1 MRSECA
7 ERVTEL
13 DGGLSQAFCVTDST
27 LPLSILAVLA
37 TALGCG
43 LLVGLDRERRKL
55 RTPRRTIAG
64 LRTFALTCVSG
75 AAAMLTGV
83 PELVV
88 VGALLVVGLAV
99 VGYLRNRTED
109 TGVTTEVALFLI
121 YLIGVLCVVSQP
133 LAAGLSVVL
142 TALLIER
149 EALHR
154 FATEWLTPAEM
165 RDGVI
170 LLTVVLIGLPL
181 LPNQPLWGPVLNP
194 QVIGQLLALLLAL
207 QSLAHLSRRLLAAK
221 QALAL
226 SSLASGFVSSTA
238 TVATLGMSVREGRG
252 QPVALAGAAL
262 LSCVATLL
270 QLLLVAATV
279 QTAWLPVLLWP
290 SLAGAAV
297 ALAWGSWMVRGASL
311 VQGDAGSPAPATG
324 DGRMF
329 SLRSAA
335 LVAVL
340 LTGIQA
346 LVYGLSLWLG
356 PKGMLAGTLLASLA
370 ELHSAVAAVMAATTP
385 GDAQHPEITIA
396 IALAVHAASKCV
408 NAGVTGGW
416 RYALAL
422 APGLVVHTGVA
433 VGWLVWGR

>member
-1 MRSECA
+1 MTDIA
-7 ERVTEL
+7 
-13 DGGLSQAFCVTDST
+13 LSPDT
-27 LPLSILAVLA
+27 LATLA

-55 RTPRRTIAG
+55 RGPRRSLAG

-75 AAAMLTGV
+75 AAAMLTAV
-83 PELVV
+83 PELVA
-88 VGALLVVGLAV
+88 VGAVLVVGLAL
-99 VGYLRNRTED
+99 VGYLRNRTD
-109 TGVTTEVALFLI
+109 DPGVTTEVALFLT

-133 LAAGLSVVL
+133 LAAGLAVVL

-154 FATEWLTPAEM
+154 FATEWLTPGEM

-181 LPNQPLWGPVLNP
+181 LPNRPLWGPVLNP

-207 QSLAHLSRRLLAAK
+207 QSLAHLSRRLLAAR

-238 TVATLGMSVREGRG
+238 TVATLGLAVREGRA
-252 QPVALAGAAL
+252 QPAPMAGAAL

-270 QLLLVAATV
+270 QLPLMAAAMQVA
-279 QTAWLPVLLWP
+279 WWSVLLGP
-290 SLAGAAV
+290 AIAGAAV
-297 ALAWGSWMVRGASL
+297 ALLWGGWLVRGA
-311 VQGDAGSPAPATG
+311 QPAPAGAAPAAG

-329 SLRSAA
+329 SLRAA
-335 LVAVL
+335 AFIAAL

-346 LVYGLSLWLG
+346 AVYGLGLWLG
-356 PKGMLAGTLLASLA
+356 PKGLLAGTVLASLA

-396 IALAVHAASKCV
+396 LALVVHAASKCV

-422 APGLVVHTGVA
+422 APGMVVHTGVV
-433 VGWLVWGR
+433 VGWLVWAR

>member
-1 MRSECA
+1 MINA
-7 ERVTEL
+7 A
-13 DGGLSQAFCVTDST
+13 LSSDV
-27 LPLSILAVLA
+27 LATLA

-55 RTPRRTIAG
+55 RGPRRPLAG
-64 LRTFALTCVSG
+64 LRTFALTSVSG
-75 AAAMLTGV
+75 AAAMLSGL
-83 PELVV
+83 PELVA

-99 VGYLRNRTED
+99 VGYLRNRTD
-109 TGVTTEVALFLI
+109 DPGVTTEVALFLT
-121 YLIGVLCVVSQP
+121 YLIGVLCVVSLP
-133 LAAGLSVVL
+133 LAAGLAVVL
-142 TALLIER
+142 TALLTER

-154 FATEWLTPAEM
+154 FATEWLTPGEM
-165 RDGVI
+165 RDGII

-207 QSLAHLSRRLLAAK
+207 QSLAHLSRRLLAAQ

-238 TVATLGMSVREGRG
+238 TVATLGMAVREGRG
-252 QPVALAGAAL
+252 QPGAMAGAAL

-270 QLLLVAATV
+270 QLLLVAGAV

-297 ALAWGSWMVRGASL
+297 ALLWGGWLVRGASL
-311 VQGDAGSPAPATG
+311 SPAETSAAPSEPPSG
-324 DGRMF
+324 DSSRMF
-329 SLRSAA
+329 SLRAAA
-335 LVAVL
+335 LIAAL

-346 LVYGLSLWLG
+346 AVYGLSLWLG
-356 PKGMLAGTLLASLA
+356 PKGLLAGTLLASLA
-370 ELHSAVAAVMAATTP
+370 ELHSAVAAVIAATLP
-385 GDAQHPEITIA
+385 GDGQHPEITIA
-396 IALAVHAASKCV
+396 AALVVHAISKSI

-422 APGLVVHTGVA
+422 VPGMAVHTGVV
-433 VGWLVWGR
+433 VGWLVITR

>member
-1 MRSECA
+1 M
-7 ERVTEL
+7 
-13 DGGLSQAFCVTDST
+13 
-27 LPLSILAVLA
+27 LATLA

-55 RTPRRTIAG
+55 RGPRRPLAG
-64 LRTFALTCVSG
+64 LRTFALTSVSG
-75 AAAMLTGV
+75 AAAMLSGV
-83 PELVV
+83 AELVA
-88 VGALLVVGLAV
+88 VGALLV
-99 VGYLRNRTED
+99 VGYLRNRTD
-109 TGVTTEVALFLI
+109 DPGVTTEVALFLT

-133 LAAGLSVVL
+133 LAAGLAVVL
-142 TALLIER
+142 TALLTER

-165 RDGVI
+165 RDGII

-207 QSLAHLSRRLLAAK
+207 QSLAHLSRRLLAAR

-238 TVATLGMSVREGRG
+238 TVATLGMAVREGRG
-252 QPVALAGAAL
+252 QPGAMAGAAL

-270 QLLLVAATV
+270 QLLLVSAAV
-279 QTAWLPVLLWP
+279 QAAWLPVLLWP
-290 SLAGAAV
+290 SLAGAVV
-297 ALAWGSWMVRGASL
+297 ALLWGGWLVRGASL
-311 VQGDAGSPAPATG
+311 APGDVPGDAAGAPAAAAASSQGDS
-324 DGRMF
+324 RMF
-329 SLRSAA
+329 SLRAAA
-335 LVAVL
+335 LIAAL

-346 LVYGLSLWLG
+346 AVYGLSVWLG

-370 ELHSAVAAVMAATTP
+370 ELHSAVAAVMAATLP
-385 GDAQHPEITIA
+385 GDGQHPEITIA
-396 IALAVHAASKCV
+396 AALVVHAISKSI

-422 APGLVVHTGVA
+422 VPGMVVHTGVV

>member
-1 MRSECA
+1 M
-7 ERVTEL
+7 
-13 DGGLSQAFCVTDST
+13 TDS
-27 LPLSILAVLA
+27 PLLLSTLAVLA

-55 RTPRRTIAG
+55 RGPRRPLAG
-64 LRTFALTCVSG
+64 LRTFALTSVSG
-75 AAAMLTGV
+75 AAAMLSGV
-83 PELVV
+83 AELVAI
-88 VGALLVVGLAV
+88 GALLAV
-99 VGYLRNRTED
+99 VGYLRNRTD
-109 TGVTTEVALFLI
+109 DPGVTTEVALFLT

-133 LAAGLSVVL
+133 LAAGLAVVL
-142 TALLIER
+142 TALLTER

-165 RDGVI
+165 RDGII

-207 QSLAHLSRRLLAAK
+207 QSLAHLSRRLLAAR

-238 TVATLGMSVREGRG
+238 TVATLGMAVREGRG
-252 QPVALAGAAL
+252 QPVAMAGAAL

-270 QLLLVAATV
+270 QLLLVSAAV
-279 QTAWLPVLLWP
+279 QAAWLPVLLWP
-290 SLAGAAV
+290 SLAGAVV
-297 ALAWGSWMVRGASL
+297 ALLWGGWLVRGASL
-311 VQGDAGSPAPATG
+311 APGDVPGDAAGASAATAAAVPSPG
-324 DGRMF
+324 DSRMF
-329 SLRSAA
+329 SLRAAA
-335 LVAVL
+335 LIAAL

-346 LVYGLSLWLG
+346 AVYGLSVWQG

-370 ELHSAVAAVMAATTP
+370 ELHSAVAAVMAATLP
-385 GDAQHPEITIA
+385 GDGQHPEITIA
-396 IALAVHAASKCV
+396 AALVVHAISKSI

-422 APGLVVHTGVA
+422 VPGMAVHTGVV

>member
-1 MRSECA
+1 MINA
-7 ERVTEL
+7 A
-13 DGGLSQAFCVTDST
+13 LSAD
-27 LPLSILAVLA
+27 LLATLA

-55 RTPRRTIAG
+55 RGPRRPLAG
-64 LRTFALTCVSG
+64 LRTFALTSISG
-75 AAAMLTGV
+75 AAAMLSGL
-83 PELVV
+83 PELVA

-99 VGYLRNRTED
+99 VGYLRNRTD
-109 TGVTTEVALFLI
+109 DPGVTTEVALFLT

-133 LAAGLSVVL
+133 LAAGLAVVL
-142 TALLIER
+142 TALLTER

-154 FATEWLTPAEM
+154 FATEWLTPGEV
-165 RDGVI
+165 RDGII

-207 QSLAHLSRRLLAAK
+207 QSLAHLSRRLLAAQ

-238 TVATLGMSVREGRG
+238 TVATLGMAVREGRG
-252 QPVALAGAAL
+252 QPGAMAGAAL

-270 QLLLVAATV
+270 QLLLVAAAV

-290 SLAGAAV
+290 SLAGATV
-297 ALAWGSWMVRGASL
+297 ALLWGGWLVRGASL
-311 VQGDAGSPAPATG
+311 SPVEGGAAPADPPAG

-329 SLRSAA
+329 SLRAA
-335 LVAVL
+335 GLIAAL

-346 LVYGLSLWLG
+346 AVYGLSLWLG

-370 ELHSAVAAVMAATTP
+370 ELHSAVAAVMAATLP
-385 GDAQHPEITIA
+385 GDGQHPEITIA
-396 IALAVHAASKCV
+396 AALVVHAISKSI

-422 APGLVVHTGVA
+422 VPGMVVHTGVV
-433 VGWLVWGR
+433 VGWLVGLR

>member
-1 MRSECA
+1 M
-7 ERVTEL
+7 
-13 DGGLSQAFCVTDST
+13 
-27 LPLSILAVLA
+27 LATLA

-55 RTPRRTIAG
+55 RGPRRSLAG

-75 AAAMLTGV
+75 AAAMLTAV
-83 PELVV
+83 PELVA
-88 VGALLVVGLAV
+88 VGALLVVGLALV
-99 VGYLRNRTED
+99 SYLRNRTD
-109 TGVTTEVALFLI
+109 DPGVTTEVALFLT

-133 LAAGLSVVL
+133 LAAGLAVVL

-154 FATEWLTPAEM
+154 FATEWLTPGEM

-181 LPNQPLWGPVLNP
+181 LPNRPLWGPVLNP

-207 QSLAHLSRRLLAAK
+207 QSLAHLSRRLLAAR

-238 TVATLGMSVREGRG
+238 TVATLGLAVREGRA
-252 QPVALAGAAL
+252 QPAPMAGAAL

-270 QLLLVAATV
+270 QLPLMAAAMQVA
-279 QTAWLPVLLWP
+279 WWSVLLGP
-290 SLAGAAV
+290 AIAGAAV
-297 ALAWGSWMVRGASL
+297 AMLWGGWLVRGA
-311 VQGDAGSPAPATG
+311 QPAPAGAVSAAG

-329 SLRSAA
+329 SLRAA
-335 LVAVL
+335 AFIAAL

-346 LVYGLSLWLG
+346 AVYGLGLWLG
-356 PKGMLAGTLLASLA
+356 PKGLLAGTVLASLA

-396 IALAVHAASKCV
+396 LALVVHAASKCV
-408 NAGVTGGW
+408 NAGLTGGW

-422 APGLVVHTGVA
+422 APGMVVHTGVV
-433 VGWLVWGR
+433 VGWLVWAR

>member
-1 MRSECA
+1 
-7 ERVTEL
+7 
-13 DGGLSQAFCVTDST
+13 VTDS
-27 LPLSILAVLA
+27 PLFLSTLAVLA

-55 RTPRRTIAG
+55 RGPRRPLAG
-64 LRTFALTCVSG
+64 LRTFALTSVSG
-75 AAAMLTGV
+75 AAAMLSGLT
-83 PELVV
+83 ELVAM
-88 VGALLVVGLAV
+88 GALLVVGLAV
-99 VGYLRNRTED
+99 VGYLRNRTD
-109 TGVTTEVALFLI
+109 DPGVTTEVALFLT

-133 LAAGLSVVL
+133 LAAGLAVVL
-142 TALLIER
+142 TALLTER

-165 RDGVI
+165 RDGII

-207 QSLAHLSRRLLAAK
+207 QSLAHLSRRLLAAR

-238 TVATLGMSVREGRG
+238 TVATLGMAVREGRG
-252 QPVALAGAAL
+252 QPGPLAGAGL

-270 QLLLVAATV
+270 QLLLVSAAV
-279 QTAWLPVLLWP
+279 QAAWLPVLLWP
-290 SLAGAAV
+290 ALAGAAV
-297 ALAWGSWMVRGASL
+297 ALLWGGWLVRGASL
-311 VQGDAGSPAPATG
+311 PAGDSNAALSEPPG

-329 SLRSAA
+329 SLRAAA
-335 LVAVL
+335 LIAAL

-346 LVYGLSLWLG
+346 AVYGLSVWLG
-356 PKGMLAGTLLASLA
+356 PKGLLAGTLLASLA
-370 ELHSAVAAVMAATTP
+370 ELHSAVAAVMAATLP
-385 GDAQHPEITIA
+385 GDGQHPEITIA
-396 IALAVHAASKCV
+396 AALVVHAISKSI

-422 APGLVVHTGVA
+422 VPGMVVHTGVV

>member
-1 MRSECA
+1 M
-7 ERVTEL
+7 
-13 DGGLSQAFCVTDST
+13 TDND
-27 LPLSILAVLA
+27 LPLSTLAILA

-55 RTPRRTIAG
+55 RGPRRPLAG
-64 LRTFALTCVSG
+64 LRTFALTSVSG
-75 AAAMLTGV
+75 AAAMLSGL
-83 PELVV
+83 PALVA
-88 VGALLVVGLAV
+88 VGALLVVGLAL
-99 VGYLRNRTED
+99 VGYLRNRTD
-109 TGVTTEVALFLI
+109 DPGVTTEVALFLT

-133 LAAGLSVVL
+133 LAAGLAVVL
-142 TALLIER
+142 TALLTER

-154 FATEWLTPAEM
+154 FATEWLTPGEM
-165 RDGVI
+165 RDGII

-181 LPNQPLWGPVLNP
+181 LPNRPLWGPVLNP

-207 QSLAHLSRRLLAAK
+207 QSLAHLSRRLLAAR

-238 TVATLGMSVREGRG
+238 TVATLGMAVREGRG
-252 QPVALAGAAL
+252 QPAAMAGAAL

-270 QLLLVAATV
+270 QLLLVAAAV

-297 ALAWGSWMVRGASL
+297 ALLWGGWLVRGASL
-311 VQGDAGSPAPATG
+311 APGDGTDAPAAAPGAAAAAAGTATAPSPG
-324 DGRMF
+324 DRRMF
-329 SLRSAA
+329 SLSAA
-335 LVAVL
+335 ALIAAL

-346 LVYGLSLWLG
+346 AVYGLSLWLG

-370 ELHSAVAAVMAATTP
+370 ELHSAVAAVLAATLP
-385 GDAQHPEITIA
+385 GDGQHPEITIA
-396 IALAVHAASKCV
+396 AALAVHAISKSI

-422 APGLVVHTGVA
+422 VPGMVVHTGVV
-433 VGWLVWGR
+433 VGMLVWGVTAGA

>member
-1 MRSECA
+1 MINA
-7 ERVTEL
+7 
-13 DGGLSQAFCVTDST
+13 AIPTDV
-27 LPLSILAVLA
+27 LATLA

-55 RTPRRTIAG
+55 RGPRRPLAG
-64 LRTFALTCVSG
+64 LRTFALTSVSG
-75 AAAMLTGV
+75 AAAMLSGL
-83 PELVV
+83 PELVA

-99 VGYLRNRTED
+99 VGYLRNRTD
-109 TGVTTEVALFLI
+109 DPGVTTEVALFLT
-121 YLIGVLCVVSQP
+121 YLIGVLCVLSLP
-133 LAAGLSVVL
+133 LAAGLAVVL
-142 TALLIER
+142 TALLTER

-154 FATEWLTPAEM
+154 FATEWLTPGEM
-165 RDGVI
+165 RDGII
-170 LLTVVLIGLPL
+170 LLTVVLVGLPL

-207 QSLAHLSRRLLAAK
+207 QSLAHLSRRLLAAQ

-238 TVATLGMSVREGRG
+238 TVATLGMAVREGRG
-252 QPVALAGAAL
+252 QPGAMAGAAL

-270 QLLLVAATV
+270 QLLLVAAAV
-279 QTAWLPVLLWP
+279 QAAWLPVLLWP

-297 ALAWGSWMVRGASL
+297 ALLWGGWLVRGASL
-311 VQGDAGSPAPATG
+311 SPGETSVAPSEPPSGSPSG
-324 DGRMF
+324 DSRMF
-329 SLRSAA
+329 SLRAA
-335 LVAVL
+335 GLIAAL

-346 LVYGLSLWLG
+346 AVYGLSLWLG
-356 PKGMLAGTLLASLA
+356 PKGLLAGTLLASLA
-370 ELHSAVAAVMAATTP
+370 ELHSAVAAVIAATLP
-385 GDAQHPEITIA
+385 GDGQHPEITIA
-396 IALAVHAASKCV
+396 AALVVHAISKSI

-422 APGLVVHTGVA
+422 VPGMAVHTGVV

>member
-1 MRSECA
+1 
-7 ERVTEL
+7 
-13 DGGLSQAFCVTDST
+13 VTDSA
-27 LPLSILAVLA
+27 LPLSTLATLA

-55 RTPRRTIAG
+55 RGPRRPLAG
-64 LRTFALTCVSG
+64 LRTFALTSVSG
-75 AAAMLTGV
+75 AAAMLSGL
-83 PELVV
+83 PELVA

-99 VGYLRNRTED
+99 VGYLRNRTD
-109 TGVTTEVALFLI
+109 DPGVTTEVALFLT
-121 YLIGVLCVVSQP
+121 YLIGVLCVVSLP
-133 LAAGLSVVL
+133 LAAGLAVVL
-142 TALLIER
+142 TALLTER

-154 FATEWLTPAEM
+154 FATEWLTPGEM
-165 RDGVI
+165 RDGII

-207 QSLAHLSRRLLAAK
+207 QSLAHLSRRLLAAQ

-238 TVATLGMSVREGRG
+238 TVATLGMAVREGRG
-252 QPVALAGAAL
+252 QPSAMAGAAL

-270 QLLLVAATV
+270 QLLLVAGAV

-297 ALAWGSWMVRGASL
+297 ALLWGGWLVRGASL
-311 VQGDAGSPAPATG
+311 SPAETSAAPSEPPSG
-324 DGRMF
+324 DSRMF
-329 SLRSAA
+329 SLRAAA
-335 LVAVL
+335 LIAAL

-346 LVYGLSLWLG
+346 AVYGLSLWLG
-356 PKGMLAGTLLASLA
+356 PKGLLAGTLLASLA
-370 ELHSAVAAVMAATTP
+370 ELHSAVAAVIAATLP
-385 GDAQHPEITIA
+385 GDGQHPEITIA
-396 IALAVHAASKCV
+396 AALAVHAISKSI

-422 APGLVVHTGVA
+422 VPGMAVHTGVV
-433 VGWLVWGR
+433 VGWLVITR